1 MHMHLGSIK
10 AFQGNKRIY
19 EIVEVVFL
27 LDPLMPNSPCNRLRP
42 LNPQSLLYL
51 VYCYPTKY
59 SIVEYDFST

>member
-27 LDPLMPNSPCNRLRP
+27 LDPLMPNSPVTGYAPWIPNL
-42 LNPQSLLYL
+42 
-51 VYCYPTKY
+51 Y
-59 SIVEYDFST
+59 SIWYIVTPQNIVL